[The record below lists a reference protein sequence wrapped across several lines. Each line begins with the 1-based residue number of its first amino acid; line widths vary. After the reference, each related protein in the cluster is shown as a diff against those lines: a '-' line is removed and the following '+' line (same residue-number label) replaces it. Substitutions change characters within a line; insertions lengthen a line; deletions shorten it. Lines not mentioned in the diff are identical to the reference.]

1 MQQKKRVKKMFK
13 KLTADAI
20 LPKRQ
25 TLFSAGFDVFANED
39 KVIPAGQ
46 TELIGLGIAID
57 LEQIKGRFIG
67 AYLSDNGADEY
78 FDEHAFTEFKER
90 HYFELHIRSSLRAK
104 GLTSLG
110 TGIIDMD
117 FVYPNEIKMAVH
129 NPVCGLYT
137 KEKGHVGVI
146 GCYAY
151 SSDVYDEQI
160 KSYTINKG
168 DKIGQL
174 ILLQHAGYLMPSEYT
189 LDNERIGG
197 FGSTGENK

>member
-1 MQQKKRVKKMFK
+1 MFK
-13 KLTADAI
+13 KLTPDAI

-39 KVIPAGQ
+39 KVIAAGQ

-90 HYFELHIRSSLRAK
+90 HYFELHIRSSLRVK

-110 TGIIDMD
+110 TGVIDMD
-117 FVYPNEIKMAVH
+117 FDQEIKMVMH
-129 NPVCGLYT
+129 NPVTLEG
-137 KEKGHVGVI
+137 
-146 GCYAY
+146 Y
-151 SSDVYDEQI
+151 SIDDGYRLCVPTSCDY
-160 KSYTINKG
+160 SYKINKG

-174 ILLQHAGYLMPSEYT
+174 ILLPHAGYLIPSDYT
-189 LDNERIGG
+189 LDNERAGG
-197 FGSTGENK
+197 FGSSGAR

>member
-1 MQQKKRVKKMFK
+1 MFK

-25 TLFSAGFDVFANED
+25 TRFSAGFDVFANED
-39 KVIPAGQ
+39 KVIAAGQ

-90 HYFELHIRSSLRAK
+90 HYFALHIRSSLRAK

-110 TGIIDMD
+110 TGVIDID
-117 FVYPNEIKMAVH
+117 FNQEIKIVIN
-129 NPVCGLYT
+129 NPITDPFAWLGADDQS
-137 KEKGHVGVI
+137 E
-146 GCYAY
+146 YA
-151 SSDVYDEQI
+151 
-160 KSYTINKG
+160 INKG

-174 ILLQHAGYLMPSEYT
+174 ILLPHAGHLMPSEYT
-189 LDNERIGG
+189 LDNERVGG
-197 FGSTGENK
+197 FGSSGAR

>member
-1 MQQKKRVKKMFK
+1 MFK
-13 KLTADAI
+13 SVNGGI
-20 LPKRQ
+20 LPKRF
-25 TLFSAGFDVFANED
+25 TKYSCGFDVFANED
-39 KVIPAGQ
+39 KVIAAGQ

-110 TGIIDMD
+110 TGVIDMD
-117 FVYPNEIKMAVH
+117 FDQEVKMVVH
-129 NPVCGLYT
+129 NPVTLEG
-137 KEKGHVGVI
+137 
-146 GCYAY
+146 Y
-151 SSDVYDEQI
+151 SIDDGYRLCVPTSCDY
-160 KSYTINKG
+160 SYKINKG

-174 ILLQHAGYLMPSEYT
+174 ILLQHAGHLMPSEYT
-189 LDNERIGG
+189 LDNERVGG
-197 FGSTGENK
+197 FGSSGTR

>member
-1 MQQKKRVKKMFK
+1 MFK

-25 TLFSAGFDVFANED
+25 TRFSAGYDVFANED
-39 KVIPAGQ
+39 KVIAAGQ

-90 HYFELHIRSSLRAK
+90 HYFELHIRSSLRVK

-110 TGIIDMD
+110 TGVIDID
-117 FVYPNEIKMAVH
+117 YDQEIKMVVH
-129 NPVCGLYT
+129 NPLKV
-137 KEKGHVGVI
+137 KEGNMCFVAN
-146 GCYAY
+146 CYDNY
-151 SSDVYDEQI
+151 
-160 KSYTINKG
+160 KINKG

-174 ILLQHAGYLMPSEYT
+174 ILVPHAGHLMPSEYT
-189 LDNERIGG
+189 LDNERVGG
-197 FGSTGENK
+197 FGSSGAR

>member
-1 MQQKKRVKKMFK
+1 MFK

-25 TLFSAGFDVFANED
+25 TRFSAGYDVFANED
-39 KVIPAGQ
+39 KVIAAGQ

-90 HYFELHIRSSLRAK
+90 HYFALHIRSSLRVK

-110 TGIIDMD
+110 TGVIDMD
-117 FVYPNEIKMAVH
+117 FDQEVKMVINNPMVAVQCIPIKSGSGEYIGDEYKSEGFGDLEFGAYEIK
-129 NPVCGLYT
+129 
-137 KEKGHVGVI
+137 
-146 GCYAY
+146 
-151 SSDVYDEQI
+151 
-160 KSYTINKG
+160 KG

-189 LDNERIGG
+189 LDNERVGG
-197 FGSTGENK
+197 FGSSGTK

>member
-1 MQQKKRVKKMFK
+1 MFK
-13 KLTADAI
+13 KLTPDAI

-25 TLFSAGFDVFANED
+25 TRFSAGYDVFANED
-39 KVIPAGQ
+39 KVIAAGQ
-46 TELIGLGIAID
+46 TELIGLGLAID

-110 TGIIDMD
+110 TGVIDID
-117 FVYPNEIKMAVH
+117 YDQEIKMVVH
-129 NPVCGLYT
+129 NPLKV
-137 KEKGHVGVI
+137 KEGNMCFEPN
-146 GCYAY
+146 CYA
-151 SSDVYDEQI
+151 
-160 KSYTINKG
+160 SYTINKG

-174 ILLQHAGYLMPSEYT
+174 ILLQHAGHLMPDEYT
-189 LDNERIGG
+189 LDNERVGG
-197 FGSTGENK
+197 FGSSGAR

>member
-1 MQQKKRVKKMFK
+1 MFK

-25 TLFSAGFDVFANED
+25 TRFSAGYDVFANED
-39 KVIPAGQ
+39 KVIAAGQ

-90 HYFELHIRSSLRAK
+90 HYFELHIRSSLRVK

-110 TGIIDMD
+110 TGVIDID
-117 FVYPNEIKMAVH
+117 YDQEIKMVVH
-129 NPVCGLYT
+129 NPLKV
-137 KEKGHVGVI
+137 KEGNMCFVAN
-146 GCYAY
+146 CYDNY
-151 SSDVYDEQI
+151 
-160 KSYTINKG
+160 KINKG

-174 ILLQHAGYLMPSEYT
+174 ILVPHAGHLMPSEYT
-189 LDNERIGG
+189 LDNERAGG
-197 FGSTGENK
+197 FGSSGAK